1 MRRKVSGVS
10 EVISAVS
17 EDKGDVDFEVV
28 KDYHKISERKENG
41 I

>member
-1 MRRKVSGVS
+1 LGRKVSGVS

-17 EDKGDVDFEVV
+17 KYEGEIDFEAV
-28 KDYHKISERKENG
+28 KDYHKIRSEGNG

>member
-1 MRRKVSGVS
+1 VS

-17 EDKGDVDFEVV
+17 EDKGDVDFEAV
-28 KDYHKISERKENG
+28 KDYHKIRREGNG